1 MAGLEPLLRFWRALD
16 DLFDRVSPT
25 RWGAVISDPRYPA
38 VQEANYA
45 RVEGAQAVDLAEIES
60 ELLPAL
66 ARAGCARAHAV
77 VFDPEEQTA
86 LIAEASTRG
95 ERIVW
100 DLVMERE
107 GPPEPPP
114 EPPPGWPPAGEV
126 QEVIDFDDG
135 FWSAHRGSARLFG
148 VSDEVMLDQLSAME
162 REVLVP
168 AGRRWFVIRDEAG
181 EPLAFTALMTLEG
194 VGFIDHVLTLPDAR
208 RRGYATELTRRALD
222 EAHEAGAERTYLLAE
237 PQGPPAALYARL
249 GFSPVGHLASWI
261 SPIDP
266 R

>member
-1 MAGLEPLLRFWRALD
+1 MAGLDPLLRFWRAQD

-25 RWGAVISDPRYPA
+25 RWGAVISDPRFPA

-66 ARAGCARAHAV
+66 SRAGCARAHAV

-100 DLVMERE
+100 DLVMERG
-107 GPPEPPP
+107 GPLEPPH
-114 EPPPGWPPAGEV
+114 GRRIGGEV
-126 QEVIDFDDG
+126 QEVIDFGDG

-148 VSDEVMLDQLSAME
+148 VSDEAMLDQLSAME

-168 AGRRWFVIRDEAG
+168 GGRRWFVIRDETG

-194 VGFIDHVLTLPDAR
+194 VGFVDHVLTLPNAR
-208 RRGYATELTRRALD
+208 RRGYATELTRRVLD

-237 PQGPPAALYARL
+237 PESPPAALYARL

-261 SPIDP
+261 SPIDT